1 MQPFPSVTDQ
11 GALEGG
17 EALVVV
23 VLAVVVVMVVVVDVV
38 VEVLVVVVL
47 EEVDVLVFCVVTFA
61 GQSLHPLSC
70 TEESEYHV
78 TTALGVTPSGPC
90 EPVYTTPSTSSLS

>member
-47 EEVDVLVFCVVTFA
+47 EEVDVLVFLRCYFCRA
-61 GQSLHPLSC
+61 
-70 TEESEYHV
+70 ES
-78 TTALGVTPSGPC
+78 PSF
-90 EPVYTTPSTSSLS
+90 VLYRRI